1 MTWQKIIHEIEKALH
16 EIGNELVKDSKR
28 EIINKDIRDKGDF
41 YRNTDYIVSRSGLSF
56 RMQIGSNV
64 AHEPWVLGGK
74 QPSWT
79 PVAPIKAWV
88 ERKGLAW
95 ADKKTGQPLTVE
107 QMAFAIVGKIKR
119 EGIEARNVFQDVISD
134 RKGYI
139 KRRLKSIKGVI

>member
-1 MTWQKIIHEIEKALH
+1 MIWQRILGEIEKALH
-16 EIGNELVKDSKR
+16 EIGNELTKDAKR
-28 EIINKDIRDKGDF
+28 EIIEQNIRDKGDF
-41 YRNTDYIVSRSGLSF
+41 YRNADYLLSRSGLTF
-56 RMQIGSNV
+56 RLQVGSNV

-139 KRRLKSIKGVI
+139 KRRLKSIQRTI